1 MPAAFH
7 LGKFPD
13 EGLSAAV
20 EVIHDG
26 FALCIEAQAGFAL
39 AIGGNQRAA
48 LCITAKFDGRGP
60 VRVISSHYRTA
71 SVMSGAP
78 R

>member
-39 AIGGNQRAA
+39 AIGGNSA
-48 LCITAKFDGRGP
+48 C
-60 VRVISSHYRTA
+60 RVVHHSKIRWPR
-71 SVMSGAP
+71 SGSGS
-78 R
+78 